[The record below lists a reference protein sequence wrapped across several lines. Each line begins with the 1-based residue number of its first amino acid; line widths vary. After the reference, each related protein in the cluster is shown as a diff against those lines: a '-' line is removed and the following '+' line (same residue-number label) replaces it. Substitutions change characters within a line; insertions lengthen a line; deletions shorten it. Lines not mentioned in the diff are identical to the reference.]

1 MSQWMVRLR
10 NSDLRIWPSILF
22 AAIHERDDACQVALE
37 CEQLQVV
44 EKFYMRLETI
54 GNAFW
59 PLHVRRL
66 FRALF
71 LSVLDS
77 SFDVTKRLEVIVNL
91 SIVAGAKSSLQRSHT
106 FGHRIQ
112 NARSCFKPPAPKP
125 GSVLF
130 VPPKRRPETQLGV
143 VSALMGN
150 RVVYHGN
157 C

>member
-77 SFDVTKRLEVIVNL
+77 SFEVTKRLEVIVNL
-91 SIVAGAKSSLQRSHT
+91 WIGAEGRSFVKCSHM
-106 FGHRIQ
+106 F
-112 NARSCFKPPAPKP
+112 
-125 GSVLF
+125 VL
-130 VPPKRRPETQLGV
+130 
-143 VSALMGN
+143 
-150 RVVYHGN
+150 
-157 C
+157 